1 MNWQVF
7 KNITHVQIGV
17 FLALLVFAAMPNFG
31 LKYTLRPFVPAAL
44 LVLLGIWLVWKQRA
58 ALFDAPSARRLTIV
72 FGLLLV
78 PVLISIPASYGMRNS
93 FNVAIVLVAYYFAG
107 LALLRVLRGDTE
119 RAWLAKW
126 ILFMLT
132 FWIVDSI
139 IQYIV
144 GTDLFGIPI
153 TGDGRITGP
162 FEETLRQPLLIALFL
177 PAALW
182 FLLRKGSS
190 IPALVFFA
198 VAGFVAMLGGVRM
211 VFVMLVIVAAG
222 LYIKLPRWR
231 WKIPSLLLAFALLLT
246 AMSLSPEMQL
256 RMKRMSEIR
265 DLGFETINLPL
276 GYRPVIWETAS
287 RMLIARPLTG
297 VGAGAFA
304 KAYDD
309 FSTRASDVFRG
320 GVGESVYH
328 AHQAYFSMAAETG
341 LPGLLGLIVAIV
353 LCIKWYRAASPERR
367 DQAWPYA
374 LGLVVYFFPFNTQPP
389 LYHGN
394 WMFLVILL
402 LFATLLA
409 ALDGEPATKDTSLP
423 QRV

>member
-1 MNWQVF
+1 MNWRGF
-7 KNITHVQIGV
+7 KNLTHVQVGV
-17 FLALLVFAAMPNFG
+17 FLALLVFATMADFG
-31 LKYTLRPFVPAAL
+31 FKYSLRPHAVAAL
-44 LVLLGIWLVWKQRA
+44 LVLLGVWLAWKERA
-58 ALFDAPSARRLTIV
+58 KLFETQSARRLTIV
-72 FGLLLV
+72 FALLLV
-78 PVLISIPASYGMRNS
+78 PVLISVPASYGVRNS
-93 FNVAIVLVAYYFAG
+93 LSVALVLVAYYFAG
-107 LALLRVLRGDTE
+107 LALLRVLRGDVE

-126 ILFMLT
+126 ILFVLA
-132 FWIVDSI
+132 FWVADSI
-139 IQYIV
+139 IQYIFR
-144 GTDLFGIPI
+144 TDLFGIPI
-153 TGDGRITGP
+153 TADMRVTGP
-162 FEETLRQPLLIALFL
+162 FEGSLRQPLLIALFL
-177 PAALW
+177 PVALW
-182 FLLRKGSS
+182 FLLRRG
-190 IPALVFFA
+190 IVPALAFFA

-211 VFVMLVIVAAG
+211 VLVMLSIVAVG
-222 LYIKLPRWR
+222 LYLKLPRWR
-231 WKIPSLLLAFALLLT
+231 WKLPSLLLVFALLLT

-265 DLGFETINLPL
+265 DLNFETINLPL

-320 GVGESVYH
+320 SRIETVYH

-341 LPGLLGLIVAIV
+341 LPGLLGLMVAIA

-374 LGLVVYFFPFNTQPP
+374 LGLAVYFFPFNTQPP

-394 WMFLVILL
+394 WMFLTILL

-409 ALDGEPATKDTSLP
+409 ALDGEPATKDTGLS

>member
-1 MNWQVF
+1 MNWRGL
-7 KNITHVQIGV
+7 KNLTHVQVGV

-31 LKYTLRPFVPAAL
+31 LKYTLRPLVPAAL

-93 FNVAIVLVAYYFAG
+93 FSVAIVLVAYYFAG

-153 TGDGRITGP
+153 TSDRRITGP

-177 PAALW
+177 PVALW
-182 FLLRKGSS
+182 FLLRKGS
-190 IPALVFFA
+190 IPALAFFA

-211 VFVMLVIVAAG
+211 VFVMLMIVAVG
-222 LYIKLPRWR
+222 LYLKLPRWR
-231 WKIPSLLLAFALLLT
+231 WKLPSLLLACALLLT
-246 AMSLSPEMQL
+246 AISLSPGMQL
-256 RMKRMSEIR
+256 RLNRMSEIR
-265 DLGFETINLPL
+265 DLNFESINLPL

-287 RMLIARPLTG
+287 HMLIARPLTG

-309 FSTRASDVFRG
+309 FSTRESDVFRG
-320 GVGESVYH
+320 SVGERVYH

-341 LPGLLGLIVAIV
+341 LPGLLGLMVAIA

-374 LGLVVYFFPFNTQPP
+374 LGLAVYFFPFNTQPP

-394 WMFLVILL
+394 WMFLTILL

-409 ALDGEPATKDTSLP
+409 ALDGVPSTKDKNAS